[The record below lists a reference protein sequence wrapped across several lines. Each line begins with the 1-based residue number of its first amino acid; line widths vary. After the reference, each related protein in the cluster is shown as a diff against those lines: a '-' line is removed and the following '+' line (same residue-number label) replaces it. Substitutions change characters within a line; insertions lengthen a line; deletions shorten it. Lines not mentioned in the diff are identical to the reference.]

1 MEKVAQKL
9 IQFVRE
15 TGELP
20 PEFIIDSQT
29 RLSELGVNSVTFMKV
44 IILAEEAFGI
54 DLDDDDL
61 DYRDFDSLGEL
72 ITYIERKCD
81 KQP

>member
-1 MEKVAQKL
+1 MEKVAKKL

-20 PEFIIDSQT
+20 SEFIIDSQT
-29 RLSELGVNSVTFMKV
+29 KLSELGVNSITFMKV

-61 DYRDFDSLGEL
+61 DYRDFDNLGEL
-72 ITYIERKCD
+72 ITYIEHKCD